1 MKKWKI
7 GIVKDTSVPMFGL
20 HGLHTAF
27 QGLPNVEVVAHVD
40 SNPENIEEKMSFTK
54 AKSHYLTI
62 DEMLKH
68 ETPDIVVLCSRH
80 PYDHLEQIRT
90 VAEKG
95 CHIYCEKPLSASL
108 READEIV
115 AIAEK
120 NNIKICLG
128 HPCRYG
134 LAFLTIKKMIESG
147 EIGIP
152 ITIYSRGKNDYRG
165 GGEDMM
171 VLGTHIL
178 DLQAFLFGA
187 PETVY
192 AEVTTNGQPI
202 VKTSRN
208 KTFEPIGPAA
218 GDRIFASFRFPNN
231 VRGIFESQKDI
242 YKSGDIHTHM
252 GITVVGTKGTLTMRF
267 DDVFD
272 RQLRISRKPCPAEYE
287 SDFEIVPL
295 NESRIIPGVE
305 PRDYS
310 SLDHDIP
317 KVPIFLEST
326 RYAAWDLMN
335 SIEADR
341 QPVSNVYTARTTLEM
356 IYGIYNSSLTQGV
369 IKFPLQNRFH
379 PLENYS

>member
-7 GIVKDTSVPMFGL
+7 GIVKDTSVPMLGQ

-27 QGLPNVEVVAHVD
+27 QGLPNVEVVAHID

-54 AKSHYLTI
+54 AKSHYFTI
-62 DEMLKH
+62 GKMLKH
-68 ETPDIVVLCSRH
+68 EVPDIVVLCSRH

-108 READEIV
+108 LEVDEIV

-120 NNIKICLG
+120 NNIKICLA

-134 LAFLTIKKMIESG
+134 LAFLTMKKMIESG
-147 EIGIP
+147 KIGTP
-152 ITIYSRGKNDYRG
+152 ITIYGRGKNDHRG

-178 DLQAFLFGA
+178 DLQTFLFGA

-192 AEVTTNGQPI
+192 AEVTTNGRPI

-208 KTFEPIGPAA
+208 KTVEPIGPSA
-218 GDRIFASFRFPNN
+218 GDRIFASFRFPND
-231 VRGIFESQKDI
+231 VRGIFESQKGL
-242 YKSGDIHTHM
+242 YERSSKYTHM
-252 GITVVGTKGTLTMRF
+252 GISVIGTNGSLVMRF
-267 DDVFD
+267 DDMFD
-272 RQLRISRKPCPAEYE
+272 RQLRISRKACPPEYE
-287 SDFEIVPL
+287 SDFEIVSL

-305 PRDYS
+305 PREYS
-310 SLDHDIP
+310 LSDHDIP

-335 SIEADR
+335 SIEADW
-341 QPVSNVYTARTTLEM
+341 QPVSNVYTARTALEM
-356 IYGIYNSSLTQGV
+356 IYGIYGSSLAQSI
-369 IKFPLQNRFH
+369 IKFPLQNKFH
-379 PLENYS
+379 PLEI